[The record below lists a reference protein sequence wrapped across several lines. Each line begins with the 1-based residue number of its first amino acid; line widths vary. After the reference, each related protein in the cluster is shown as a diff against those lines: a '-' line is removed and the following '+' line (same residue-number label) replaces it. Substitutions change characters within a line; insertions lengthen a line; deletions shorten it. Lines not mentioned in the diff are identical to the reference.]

1 LHRSY
6 CDCSLHR
13 NPCRLAFLVD
23 VARSVTRR
31 GARLNIAGMA
41 MPGGSL
47 PRRIRQILEGGS
59 VTHISSTR
67 MACVGVACA
76 ITCTAF
82 AAGALDHARQNSPAQ
97 SASAAHPATKFVLG
111 DLKIEGDV
119 HDRDGVKDRV
129 LKSWKDQEYD
139 DLKQLSDA
147 VAEVGIRRDFQERG
161 YFKVVVHDPVSQPL
175 GLSDGKQRI
184 LIITSIV
191 EGDQFRLGTS
201 LSKPSSPIPRP
212 TSPRQPFETNFTYE
226 MEICS
231 TCPRSGRDW
240 RE

>member
-1 LHRSY
+1 
-6 CDCSLHR
+6 
-13 NPCRLAFLVD
+13 
-23 VARSVTRR
+23 
-31 GARLNIAGMA
+31 
-41 MPGGSL
+41 
-47 PRRIRQILEGGS
+47 
-59 VTHISSTR
+59 

-119 HDRDGVKDRV
+119 HDRDRVKDRV